1 MFPLFIAHVV
11 FWAVLLVGA
20 RGLGPRVVAVF
31 ALLWIGGYV
40 GARWVPAGEFLF
52 ASYAAVLDIVL
63 VLIVFKGD
71 VSLR

>member
-20 RGLGPRVVAVF
+20 RGLGLRAVAVF
-31 ALLWIGGYV
+31 ALLWIGGFV
-40 GARWVPAGEFLF
+40 GARWLPGGDFLF

-63 VLIVFKGD
+63 VLLVFRGD